1 MSASGSSM
9 SMVSSDISKYSQTI
23 QGMYEQLARN
33 KKKLSQTN
41 TDKNGNVFSYRD
53 FYDALIM
60 WDRQRK
66 RDDLETVRTSPEVQ
80 MIRTTLTNEL
90 CSLMSRYRRVKKLEF
105 ALLKE
110 QVASVKRVLAGL
122 SVLYVVMTISLTL
135 GAYVSSKSFFASGKI
150 MKGVQIVCIFGI
162 ILTIVS
168 VIISLLILNSRTK
181 LKELDALKD
190 TVRHRFNIF
199 DNFVFGGTY
208 KINEHEKLIDLLS
221 TMDEINQ
228 DPKNSDKFK
237 TKLVKEYYKGKYEKQ
252 KETME
257 VDDIKRHAIT
267 TEEDNLSVFNSKDYL
282 MMILSFSYE
291 QQLMYLWDLYI
302 IKIIENVHREG
313 TGVERLSMTESKS
326 DPIRILQGTNQ
337 ILSNYYKLMLKTY
350 QSPDANVSNE
360 AILDILDSTV
370 VKELQ
375 TIRFN
380 DDKTYSDEEVV
391 DKLNQSIQFSLMK
404 SSIKQMLI
412 YMYLPW
418 KMMNY
423 KKIMTFYFPE
433 SDLAFYYGVTI
444 DDNDKTN
451 ITKFMSSDP
460 AAKEIVDRY
469 PLLRVN
475 YIDEIKLMEQYASSV
490 STEEQKQIVDAYIEF
505 SVQEFNNAFDYN
517 HNAYTNEVNDATDER
532 KQKAYRDYV
541 EYFNTYFSKIY
552 EGVIDKVLMTLNPN
566 KSQLYVF
573 DTKFMRDVIEEVI
586 ESSNVLKVTEAKYRF
601 YMIDTIITSIV
612 QEQKQRFLGKFVVS
626 NDKIKEQKTI
636 NEQYI
641 AKQTAN
647 TTKRIAAIIAPYQI
661 SLSNYNKYLYKKVF
675 TTSNNLNPTL
685 LSRID
690 NVLMQIDF
698 EASLIRKLQSTIP
711 DDDDTRFVLP
721 QNFVSSIN
729 ALNYSVLKNSL
740 RVNDLQEIVQALDV
754 NQSGLFI
761 EQEKSISQSKLYLTG
776 AIITSILGY
785 VIWWTLTHS
794 RFVNISDFRDVEPVT
809 ALQKLDTEQLRSYNT
824 TIVREI
830 LVSGVPV
837 AIIALF
843 IAIFSSFLNKKQAD
857 LSFNKERITQ
867 NTNAINKSIGQ
878 LKQLMHEFDSKIKRG
893 DEDLQIKDI
902 VGLTDDDKLKLYNTM
917 KPILINYDKCNY
929 IIGASKGD
937 LPFPYAEVFA
947 DGLMIIVIICV
958 AIFVLIQFG
967 PLERLMELKDLFEFK
982 ETAETLVNDASFIK
996 EISMKFNCH
1005 TDNVESIMMT
1015 VKLVFATSIIIF
1027 MFLYTIKVVNST
1039 NLYKVGLYNSKY
1051 FEKSKCR

>member
-23 QGMYEQLARN
+23 QGMYEQLARSM
-33 KKKLSQTN
+33 KKLSQTN
-41 TDKNGNVFSYRD
+41 TDNTVNVLTYSD
-53 FYDALIM
+53 FYTALM
-60 WDRQRK
+60 MNGKQ
-66 RDDLETVRTSPEVQ
+66 TPEVQ
-80 MIRTTLTNEL
+80 TIRTTLTTEL
-90 CSLMSRYRRVKKLEF
+90 SSLMSRYRRVKKLEF
-105 ALLKE
+105 TLLKE
-110 QVASVKRVLAGL
+110 QAASVKRVLAGL

-135 GAYVSSKSFFASGKI
+135 GAYVSSKSFFASGKV

-181 LKELDALKD
+181 LKELDAIKD
-190 TVRHRFNIF
+190 TVRQRFNIF
-199 DNFVFGGTY
+199 DDFIFGGTLFGGE
-208 KINEHEKLIDLLS
+208 ITEREKLIDLLS
-221 TMDEINQ
+221 TIDEINT
-228 DPKNSDKFK
+228 DPKNSEKFK
-237 TKLVKEYYKGKYEKQ
+237 TKLIKQYFKGKYEKP
-252 KETME
+252 KEIET
-257 VDDIKRHAIT
+257 DIQQYAKKT
-267 TEEDNLSVFNSKDYL
+267 KMFDSKESL
-282 MMILSFSYE
+282 NMILSFSYE
-291 QQLMYLWDLYI
+291 QQVMYLWDNYI
-302 IKIIENVHREG
+302 IKIVQNVHREG

-337 ILSNYYKLMLKTY
+337 ILYNYYKLMLKTY
-350 QSPDANVSNE
+350 QSPDANISNE
-360 AILDILDSTV
+360 AILNILDSTV

-451 ITKFMSSDP
+451 ITKFMSNDP

-490 STEEQKQIVDAYIEF
+490 STDEQKQIVDAYIEF
-505 SVQEFNNAFDYN
+505 SVQQFNNAFDYN
-517 HNAYTNEVNDATDER
+517 HNAYTDEVNDATDER

-552 EGVIDKVLMTLNPN
+552 EDVIDKVLMTLNPN

-601 YMIDTIITSIV
+601 YMIDTIINSIV

-647 TTKRIAAIIAPYQI
+647 TTKRIATIIAPYQI
-661 SLSNYNKYLYKKVF
+661 NLSNYNKYLYKKVF
-675 TTSNNLNPTL
+675 ATSNNLNPTL

-690 NVLMQIDF
+690 NLLMQIDF

-761 EQEKSISQSKLYLTG
+761 EKEKSISQSKLYLTG

-794 RFVNISDFRDVEPVT
+794 RFVNISDIRDVEPVK

-837 AIIALF
+837 AMIALF

-857 LSFNKERITQ
+857 LTFNKERITQ

-878 LKQLMHEFDSKIKRG
+878 LKQLMNEFDSKIKRG

-902 VGLTDDDKLKLYNTM
+902 VGLSDDDKLKLYNTM
-917 KPILINYDKCNY
+917 KTILINYDKCNY
-929 IIGASKGD
+929 IIGANKGD

-958 AIFVLIQFG
+958 AIFILIQFG
-967 PLERLMELKDLFEFK
+967 PLERLMELKDLYEYK

-996 EISMKFNCH
+996 EISTKFNCH

-1015 VKLVFATSIIIF
+1015 VKLVFATSIIVF